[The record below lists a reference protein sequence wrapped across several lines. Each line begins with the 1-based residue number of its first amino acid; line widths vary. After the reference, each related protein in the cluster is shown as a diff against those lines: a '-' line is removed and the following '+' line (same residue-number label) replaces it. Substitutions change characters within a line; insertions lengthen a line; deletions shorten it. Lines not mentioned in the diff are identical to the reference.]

1 MWRSIDPYLNL
12 TIRISLPAAC
22 GACLSF
28 RKLEETECQI
38 RSVRGGRHSRE

>member
-1 MWRSIDPYLNL
+1 MSRSIDPYLNL

-22 GACLSF
+22 GTCLSF

-38 RSVRGGRHSRE
+38 KSEEVVSM